1 MKSPSWISA
10 LAAVGIVAVVHA
22 DEKVNAEPEARDQSA
37 AEKKIDALGSLKDEL
52 GIWLSLDSTEH
63 GGVAWTRFPI
73 VVTATKELEIREKE
87 GRKYMDFRLPG
98 GVLEFKPAFKL
109 GKLHTL
115 CTWMLFPAPKNHAL
129 VWQGDDPKTAGS
141 ALYVTDKALF
151 AWNAATQAPRQYA
164 ALPVGIQGWH
174 HLAVTAD
181 GKETRAYLDGKLVGR
196 IGEIVATDLRSI
208 GNHWEKPHQSWMMC
222 AGLDDQLIFRR
233 PLTAEEIQKVMQFEK
248 PAAAK

>member
-1 MKSPSWISA
+1 MK
-10 LAAVGIVAVVHA
+10 
-22 DEKVNAEPEARDQSA
+22 KVNAEPEAREQSA

-73 VVTATKELEIREKE
+73 VVTATKELEIREKD

-109 GKLHTL
+109 GKLYTL

-129 VWQGDDPKTAGS
+129 VWQGDNLRTGGS
-141 ALYVTDKALF
+141 ALVVTDEALV
-151 AWNAATQAPRQYA
+151 AWNGPIQVPRQYGG
-164 ALPVGIQGWH
+164 LPAGIQGWH
-174 HLAVTAD
+174 HVAVTAD
-181 GKETRAYLDGKLVGR
+181 GKETRAYLDGKLAGR